1 MAEINLYA
9 GSISLVTVIE
19 IWNCIKMHG
28 LSITFR
34 FMFITAEI
42 LAADMRALNEFFQ
55 RIVGK
60 FRAPI
65 RKTGNVD

>member
-9 GSISLVTVIE
+9 ASISLVTAIE
-19 IWNCIKMHG
+19 IWNCIKMRG

-34 FMFITAEI
+34 FTFITVEI
-42 LAADMRALNEFFQ
+42 RAADMRALNEFFQ

-60 FRAPI
+60 FRAAI